1 IGIFG
6 VGRFFGSMLTS
17 LTAFLQVLG
26 SEERAGLL
34 YGVMGIGSAVF
45 ALSVAFFAPGFTKQS
60 RWLVFALVMLSGATF
75 LQFTHTQAGILVA
88 LLIMG
93 CGVGP
98 VLVTQY
104 SLAAERSPMGRRATV
119 MTMLGSSIIVGQSLT
134 SALTGWVS
142 ERFGADASFLMPL
155 AASIVVLVAGA
166 VNFKLTPPGPQLSPH
181 TGQLPVTPSA

>member
-1 IGIFG
+1 
-6 VGRFFGSMLTS
+6 
-17 LTAFLQVLG
+17 
-26 SEERAGLL
+26 
-34 YGVMGIGSAVF
+34 
-45 ALSVAFFAPGFTKQS
+45 
-60 RWLVFALVMLSGATF
+60 
-75 LQFTHTQAGILVA
+75 A

-104 SLAAERSPMGRRATV
+104 SFAAERSPMGRSATV
-119 MTMLGSSIIVGQSLT
+119 MTMLGSSIIVAQSLT

-166 VNFKLTPPGPQLSPH
+166 LNFNPTTPGPQLSPH
-181 TGQLPVTPSA
+181 TGQLPGTPTASGGRIDLWFSRLPLQKFSPSGN